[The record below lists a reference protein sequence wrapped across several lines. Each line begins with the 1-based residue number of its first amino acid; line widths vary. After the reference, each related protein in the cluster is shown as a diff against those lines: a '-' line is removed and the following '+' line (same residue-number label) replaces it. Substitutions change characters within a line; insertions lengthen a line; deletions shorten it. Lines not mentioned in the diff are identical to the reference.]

1 MNSSPNA
8 RCLVK
13 RCQGGVTMLYPG
25 GTISWAGLYQVA
37 VGEHLYG
44 GTD

>member
-1 MNSSPNA
+1 MPSNWYRFTRHRAIGENYLLA
-8 RCLVK
+8 D
-13 RCQGGVTMLYPG
+13 
-25 GTISWAGLYQVA
+25 LYQVA